1 MLPRK
6 SKKRSPKKPKHV
18 TYSRDHPCYRCTMWI
33 WCVVNG
39 HTCNIVIHCNY
50 LLLHNLFIGLFSRT
64 NWVSRYQRCNQSGFK
79 WGKRCWGFGMLW
91 HQLDDMQI
99 ICISLQTDNHTNAS
113 SVDFFAGG
121 MLFLTP
127 SQQCWNTEGRM
138 LHAYIHT
145 HTRLSAFFPGLRG

>member
-1 MLPRK
+1 MLHIHETT
-6 SKKRSPKKPKHV
+6 HV
-18 TYSRDHPCYRCTMWI
+18 ITAPCEFA
-33 WCVVNG
+33 CVVNG

-99 ICISLQTDNHTNAS
+99 ICISPQTDNHTNAS
-113 SVDFFAGG
+113 SVDFLQAGCFSWRPANSVG
-121 MLFLTP
+121 TLKAECFMHT
-127 SQQCWNTEGRM
+127 
-138 LHAYIHT
+138 YT
-145 HTRLSAFFPGLRG
+145 HTPVYRPFFRDCAGRPVPER